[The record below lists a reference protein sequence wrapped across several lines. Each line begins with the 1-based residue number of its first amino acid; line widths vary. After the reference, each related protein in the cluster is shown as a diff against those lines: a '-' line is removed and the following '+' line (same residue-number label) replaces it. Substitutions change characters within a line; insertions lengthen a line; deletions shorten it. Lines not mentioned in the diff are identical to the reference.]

1 MEMCDMT
8 NEEAAKLLALIKIA
22 YPTSY
27 RDLDEDSTRATI
39 AMWKNTFADV
49 PYVILTLAFE
59 NFRRR
64 SKYPPTIAEM
74 YEELQ
79 HLYYIAIGDRS
90 MAELRGESDAR
101 SRFVMEQTSRFRG
114 DNIPRSIEYSYI
126 TDEMLLEAP
135 NVDLLEGGD

>member
-1 MEMCDMT
+1 MT
-8 NEEAAKLLALIKIA
+8 NEEAAKLLALIKVA

-74 YEELQ
+74 YEELKA
-79 HLYYIAIGDRS
+79 LYYIAIGDMH
-90 MAELRGESDAR
+90 MAEIRGESDAR
-101 SRFVMEQTSRFRG
+101 SRFVLEQTSRFRG
-114 DNIPRSIEYSYI
+114 GEIERSINYCNI
-126 TDEMLLEAP
+126 TEEMLLEAQEK
-135 NVDLLEGGD
+135 NLLKEGV

>member
-1 MEMCDMT
+1 MT
-8 NEEAAKLLALIKIA
+8 TEEAAKLLALIKVA

-27 RDLDEDSTRATI
+27 RDLDEDSTWATI
-39 AMWKNTFADV
+39 KMWENTFADV

-74 YEELQ
+74 YEELN
-79 HLYYIAIGDRS
+79 HLYYIAIGDIS
-90 MAELRGESDAR
+90 MAEFSGKSDAR
-101 SRFVMEQTSRFRG
+101 SRFVLEHTSRFRG
-114 DNIPRSIEYSYI
+114 DSISRSIEYSCI

-135 NVDLLEGGD
+135 NKPMLEGGKDV

>member
-1 MEMCDMT
+1 MT
-8 NEEAAKLLALIKIA
+8 NEEAAKLLALIKVA

-74 YEELQ
+74 YEELKS
-79 HLYYIAIGDRS
+79 LYYIAIGDIS
-90 MAELRGESDAR
+90 MREFRGESTAR
-101 SRFVMEQTSRFRG
+101 SRYVLEHTSRFRG
-114 DNIPRSIEYSYI
+114 DSIPRSIEYSYI
-126 TDEMLLEAP
+126 TDDMLLEAP
-135 NVDLLEGGD
+135 KTELLEGGD

>member
-1 MEMCDMT
+1 MT
-8 NEEAAKLLALIKIA
+8 TEEAAKLLALIKVA

-39 AMWKNTFADV
+39 NMWKSTFADV

-74 YEELQ
+74 YEELNA
-79 HLYYIAIGDRS
+79 LYYIALGDVQ
-90 MAELRGESDAR
+90 MAEIDGAADAR
-101 SRFVMEQTSRFRG
+101 SKYVLAQTSRFRG
-114 DNIPRSIEYSYI
+114 DSIERSIEYSCI

-135 NVDLLEGGD
+135 KTDLLEGGK

>member
-1 MEMCDMT
+1 MT
-8 NEEAAKLLALIKIA
+8 TEEAAKLLALIKVA

-39 AMWKNTFADV
+39 NMWQSTFADV

-79 HLYYIAIGDRS
+79 HLYYIAIGDIS
-90 MAELRGESDAR
+90 MQEFRGESTAR
-101 SRFVMEQTSRFRG
+101 SKFVLEHTSRFRG
-114 DNIPRSIEYSYI
+114 DNIERSIAYSYI
-126 TDEMLLEAP
+126 TDDMLLGSP
-135 NVDLLEGGD
+135 KTDLLEGGS

>member
-74 YEELQ
+74 YEELN
-79 HLYYIAIGDRS
+79 HLYYIAIGDVCA
-90 MAELRGESDAR
+90 AEAMGKSDAR
-101 SRFVMEQTSRFRG
+101 SRFVLAHTSRFRG
-114 DNIPRSIEYSYI
+114 DNTERSIAYSCI
-126 TDEMLLEAP
+126 TDDMLLEAP
-135 NVDLLEGGD
+135 QTELIEGGE

>member
-1 MEMCDMT
+1 MT
-8 NEEAAKLLALIKIA
+8 NEEAAKLLAMIKIA

-39 AMWKNTFADV
+39 AMWQNTFADV

-74 YEELQ
+74 YEELKS
-79 HLYYIAIGDRS
+79 LYYISVFDAQQ
-90 MAELRGESDAR
+90 AEQFGKPDERCRYVL
-101 SRFVMEQTSRFRG
+101 EQTSRFRG
-114 DNIPRSIEYSYI
+114 DEIERSINYCNI
-126 TDEMLLEAP
+126 TDEMLLETP
-135 NVDLLEGGD
+135 QRNLLKEGVIK